1 MCVTVSTRRP
11 SPNALVVCAMD
22 SRESGPHLMN
32 AAKAGAALMGV
43 PFECHG
49 LLTTPQLHYIVKCK
63 NDSSHGEARE
73 IGYYVRISD
82 AFKELL
88 KVQGEPKESSY
99 SREIILDCANGV
111 GAEKMRMM
119 CRFLPED
126 ALNIQFR
133 NEYGVLN
140 YKKAYGK
147 WGGVTDVVTERIR
160 KCQIH

>member
-1 MCVTVSTRRP
+1 MFFFIFWQASNRLWSFTRF
-11 SPNALVVCAMD
+11 S
-22 SRESGPHLMN
+22 
-32 AAKAGAALMGV
+32 
-43 PFECHG
+43 G

-63 NDSSHGEARE
+63 NDPSYGEAKE

-88 KVQGEPKESSY
+88 KVQGEPRESSY

-126 ALNIQFR
+126 ALKIQFR

-140 YKKAYGK
+140 YKVRYSIC
-147 WGGVTDVVTERIR
+147 RR
-160 KCQIH
+160 P